1 VVDGQS
7 PRQHDR
13 NLTLVGRVVEGME
26 LLSVLP
32 RGTGPLGFYEQA
44 AQRVPIK
51 SIRLAADVPEAE
63 RTQLQVLRTDTP
75 LFDAV
80 VESRRNRRDDW
91 YKRPAGHI
99 DLCNITIPTRE
110 PPATTQP

>member
-1 VVDGQS
+1 
-7 PRQHDR
+7 
-13 NLTLVGRVVEGME
+13 
-26 LLSVLP
+26 
-32 RGTGPLGFYEQA
+32 
-44 AQRVPIK
+44 VPIE

-63 RTQLQVLRTDTP
+63 RAKLQVLRTDTP

-99 DLCNITIPTRE
+99 DLCNIAIPTRE